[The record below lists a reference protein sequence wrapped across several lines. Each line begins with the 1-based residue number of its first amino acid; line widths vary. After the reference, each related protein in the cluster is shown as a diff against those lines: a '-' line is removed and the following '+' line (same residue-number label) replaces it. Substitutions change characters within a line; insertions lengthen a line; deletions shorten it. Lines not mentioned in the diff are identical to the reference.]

1 MSKNIKKT
9 DLIIVAVILLLI
21 AAGIVFSVVFRNN
34 DRSPQNSAEKKL
46 SSYTDYNGKRIG
58 IMTGTSLE
66 VPTFEFFPD
75 SQYFYYNN
83 ASDMAVAL
91 MQGKIDGFLGDE
103 PQMRMLCQEQDG
115 IAYIKQKLTE
125 EDYAFGF
132 QKDNDRADLIRSQF
146 DEMLAEFKSD
156 GKIDEIR
163 NKWFGSDESVK
174 TVDLTGFS
182 GENGELKVVT
192 TASDMP
198 FSYIKDNAAV
208 GLSIELV
215 EKFCRRYGYT
225 PVIEDVDFASR
236 VTGLSTGKYDMC
248 ASSLTITEERKE
260 SISFSEPF
268 YNSGIVLVVRKSEID
283 ETPQSEIITVSTPIS
298 HFAGSLIGVGMGSMF
313 DVLVKEKIP
322 DAKIRYFNTYS
333 DMVTALESGKV
344 DALCLDEPVIR
355 YIIASEHSQ
364 IIYLDEKLKKFSYG
378 FVFPKT
384 EDGRKL
390 RDEFNEFLGR
400 IKGNGEL
407 KDVENR
413 WFSSDP
419 ALHTLPEIKDSG
431 KGTLKLAAEA
441 INAPFVYLEQN
452 KIVGY
457 EIELAYRFC
466 KEYGYGL
473 EISEMNFDAVMPSL
487 NSGVCD
493 FGCDCITITDER
505 AESVYFS
512 EPDYEGGGVLAV
524 RDTAGGGVSSY
535 SFNGTRAGIITG
547 SIHDDIIKEKLP
559 DSTIFEYNGYS
570 DMTAALKSDKIDYF
584 LAGSNISENITE
596 ANPDLMY
603 LSDVI
608 DVLEFGVMF
617 PKNPDGNEVRD
628 KFNEYL
634 GKIKADG
641 TLDEI
646 IRFWQSGRSESAVV
660 DMSGL
665 DSGNETLTLAV
676 SAEIKPFSYISSGK
690 LAGIDPDIAVRFCK
704 EYGYDLDVKTV
715 DFGGMMPGLAS
726 GIYDFAMNCVTIT
739 EERKESADFSDPYF
753 FEDLHLVVRKQDV
766 IADAEKNEVPDLI
779 KSIAD
784 SFEKNF
790 IREERWKLILEG
802 VGTTSIIT
810 VMSVLFG
817 SILAFLICMFR
828 RTGSVLANA
837 ISNIYVKL
845 LQGTPIVVL
854 LMILYYVIL
863 GKTGLSAVWVAI
875 VGFSLNFGAYASEIM
890 RSGIESIDAGQREAA
905 LALGYSENQAFFRFI
920 FPQAAVRFL
929 PVYTGEIISLLKGT
943 SIVGYIAIQDLTKMG
958 DIIRSRTYEAFFP
971 LIATAV
977 IYFILAWIISLILKL
992 VLSAVSTRKKR
1003 SN

>member
-1 MSKNIKKT
+1 MRKNSKRT
-9 DLIIVAVILLLI
+9 DFIIVAVILLLV
-21 AAGIVFSVVFRNN
+21 AAGILFAVITGNN
-34 DRSPQNSAEKKL
+34 SSSPQVPAEKI
-46 SSYTDYNGKRIG
+46 SSYTDYNGKKIG
-58 IMTGTSLE
+58 IMTGTSFE

-115 IAYIKQKLTE
+115 ITYIKQKLTE

-132 QKDNDRADLIRSQF
+132 QKDNDRADMIRSQF
-146 DEMLAEFKSD
+146 DEMLAELKSD
-156 GKIDEIR
+156 GTLDEIR
-163 NKWFGSDESVK
+163 NKWLSSDESVK
-174 TVDLTGFS
+174 IIDMTGFS
-182 GENGELKVVT
+182 GENGRLMVVT

-198 FSYIKDNAAV
+198 FSYIKDNEIV

-225 PVIEDVDFASR
+225 PVIEDVDFAAR

-248 ASSLTITEERKE
+248 ASSLGITEERKE

-283 ETPQSEIITVSTPIS
+283 ETPQSEIITASTPIS
-298 HFAGSLIGVGMGSMF
+298 HFAGSLIGVGIGSMF
-313 DVLVKEKIP
+313 DVLVMEKIP

-364 IIYLDEKLKKFSYG
+364 IIYLDEKLKEFSYG

-413 WFSSDP
+413 WFSTNP

-431 KGTLKLAAEA
+431 NGTLKLAAEVT
-441 INAPFVYLEQN
+441 NAPFVYLEQN

-512 EPDYEGGGVLAV
+512 EPEYEGGGVLAV
-524 RDTAGGGVSSY
+524 RGSAGGGVSSY

-570 DMTAALKSDKIDYF
+570 DMTAALKYDKIDYF

-617 PKNPDGNEVRD
+617 PKDSDRKDVREQ
-628 KFNEYL
+628 FNEYL
-634 GKIKADG
+634 KKINADG
-641 TLDEI
+641 TLAEI
-646 IRFWQSGRSESAVV
+646 IRFWQSGESESAVV

-766 IADAEKNEVPDLI
+766 TADAEKNEAPDLI

-802 VGTTSIIT
+802 IVTTCLIT
-810 VMSVLFG
+810 VMSALFG
-817 SILAFLICMFR
+817 TILAFLICMFR

-863 GKTGLSAVWVAI
+863 GKSGLSAVWVAI
-875 VGFSLNFGAYASEIM
+875 IGFSLNFGAYASEIM
-890 RSGIESIDAGQREAA
+890 RSGIESIDGGQREAA

-929 PVYTGEIISLLKGT
+929 PVYKGEIVSLLKGT

-992 VLSAVSTRKKR
+992 ILAGVSSRKKR
-1003 SN
+1003 SK